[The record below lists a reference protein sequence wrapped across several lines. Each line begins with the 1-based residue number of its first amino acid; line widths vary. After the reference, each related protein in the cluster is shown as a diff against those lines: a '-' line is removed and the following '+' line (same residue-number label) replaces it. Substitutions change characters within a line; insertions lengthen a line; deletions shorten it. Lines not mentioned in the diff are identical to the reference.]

1 MANTTSCI
9 LALIKYFVV
18 WDFRIIVNKKAGHTF
33 HAQKSKKLAL
43 PQFLFDSSRTGSM
56 QIHVF
61 NSQKPNRNCGKNAKM
76 SLDNSVKNRCMKLNG
91 ARQVNFQGEFTP

>member
-18 WDFRIIVNKKAGHTF
+18 WNFRIIVNKKAGHTF

-43 PQFLFDSSRTGSM
+43 PQFLFDSSNTGM
-56 QIHVF
+56 HIHVF
-61 NSQKPNRNCGKNAKM
+61 NRQKPNRKCSKI
-76 SLDNSVKNRCMKLNG
+76 R
-91 ARQVNFQGEFTP
+91 